1 MLGSFG
7 KRAIKAIQLLGG
19 LTNKSGN
26 RRQEMN
32 IKVGNFTLRSDPYNL
47 WITETIKSKD
57 GKEYEAKVA
66 GYSPT
71 FQGLLNSFIKKKYA
85 SQMQNLL
92 MSYMRILKS

>member
-1 MLGSFG
+1 
-7 KRAIKAIQLLGG
+7 
-19 LTNKSGN
+19 
-26 RRQEMN
+26 MN

-71 FQGLLNSFIKKKYA
+71 FQGLLNSFIKKEIRKSDAKSFDELYA
-85 SQMQNLL
+85 DIEKLEKRLEEINKLCDIGG
-92 MSYMRILKS
+92 RK